1 MIVEFDEFWKTAGL
15 MALAAIPWVPVLL
28 MFLHAARTPA
38 WVWAFTSHT
47 QANWVAVLLLGL
59 VAIPIGL
66 CLATWYFFRVRPE
79 LSSVERGNVGRS
91 GSQTR

>member
-1 MIVEFDEFWKTAGL
+1 MIVEFDEFWKTAAL
-15 MALAAIPWVPVLL
+15 MALAAIPWLPVLL
-28 MFLHAARTPA
+28 MFLHAARMPA

-66 CLATWYFFRVRPE
+66 LVAAWYFFRVRPE
-79 LSSVERGNVGRS
+79 LCSVERGNVERP
-91 GSQTR
+91 GS